1 MLRDVMRPV
10 KTTAPFRQSKQ
21 ARIETCRDAPG
32 QDPSDNASV
41 TAVRGAAVVSTCAA
55 ALVLFS
61 ACTTVPGETT
71 APRAL
76 LRDVSERVLMLSR
89 KAEPQCKQHR
99 ITTTEILEVR
109 SDGQSAE
116 ELWTVEQ
123 CGRRVS
129 YVVGFPP
136 QRGPSRSVGFS
147 VRAAP

>member
-1 MLRDVMRPV
+1 VR
-10 KTTAPFRQSKQ
+10 
-21 ARIETCRDAPG
+21 G
-32 QDPSDNASV
+32 
-41 TAVRGAAVVSTCAA
+41 TAVLSTCA

-71 APRAL
+71 ASRAL
-76 LRDVSERVLMLSR
+76 QRDVSERVLTLAR
-89 KAEPQCKQHR
+89 KAEPQCKQHK

-123 CGRRVS
+123 CGRRVN
-129 YVVGFPP
+129 YIVGFPP